1 MRDMATA
8 IVDTARR
15 MYPSGPHAQ
24 VFFDKFQVHNI
35 LLAYPLPDPRML
47 YPHLLSLF
55 SCIRLWR
62 NRLRFFWLSN
72 VAIQY
77 FVFLLTDCAYSSIEW
92 PL

>member
-1 MRDMATA
+1 MLPLSATMLPA
-8 IVDTARR
+8 L
-15 MYPSGPHAQ
+15 PSVTRPLQ
-24 VFFDKFQVHNI
+24 
-35 LLAYPLPDPRML
+35 LAPVALPLISAPWPDPPLPFKA
-47 YPHLLSLF
+47 HLLSLF